1 MTILQSVNLLNNHY
15 KVPVKDIENFIKI
28 VIESYIDKVNLNH
41 VNNLLDENIY
51 TQSEEQYYKVDKK
64 ALNKILE
71 LL

>member
-15 KVPVKDIENFIKI
+15 KVPVKDIKNFIKI

-41 VNNLLDENIY
+41 VNNLLDEDIY

-64 ALNKILE
+64 ALSKILE
-71 LL
+71 VI

>member
-51 TQSEEQYYKVDKK
+51 TQSEEQYYKVDKE